1 MFHSLLDLT
10 VDIFGGSI
18 DPEAGAE
25 LATGISSTSAGG
37 PGEAIS
43 PQTERVGKGLRRC
56 QFPEQFGSS
65 EQGGFRLSTFSS
77 RGAPSRI
84 TGKAERASRFCSVDG
99 WWKGLSTMDGGW
111 HYLNIV
117 ELAREV
123 CGSGRGVGNIGKEWG
138 ATDNDASGRARC
150 CAANQR
156 GFFIALIFCQD

>member
-65 EQGGFRLSTFSS
+65 EQGGFDCPRFR
-77 RGAPSRI
+77 RGALPL
-84 TGKAERASRFCSVDG
+84 
-99 WWKGLSTMDGGW
+99 GLRGRRS
-111 HYLNIV
+111 
-117 ELAREV
+117 APR
-123 CGSGRGVGNIGKEWG
+123 GSAPWMAGGRGCRLWMEVGTI
-138 ATDNDASGRARC
+138 
-150 CAANQR
+150 
-156 GFFIALIFCQD
+156 